1 MRNKQFLLI
10 IILSMFKV
18 LLFSEETSIYYR
30 VLRNTPYF
38 TTGYSKEMTNETADG
53 FLILGD
59 KVQLAESPYSYSG
72 SFGFLYV
79 NNIDQGVGRFYLED
93 LEMYLIA
100 NDLMPWDA
108 EVLFAQNI
116 LTKLEGPDSRYYLM
130 DYTAAVLKSQNRNM
144 LLEYEPFWK
153 NPENPLLVDEFFDLT
168 PWYQVYASGLD
179 TGYPVFSLTNIF
191 FTFFGTEFAIKN
203 IQIIDNGYRITAKF
217 MTDNWEYGYPIPFD
231 FTPVENDVFFDI
243 LLQFDGDY
251 LDVILAKN
259 NKKLATAIAV
269 NKEFID
275 QYRYLIAY
283 NTCDLS
289 NITWPRHADGSSD
302 FDDKIVLRQK
312 VDSVYRT
319 TDNLRLRS
327 AEDTTSD
334 ILTTLE
340 KGTRVIVKEL
350 GKQQTIDGITA
361 NWVQVK
367 LEDGTEGWCFG
378 GYLVE
383 VPVEMK
389 VPSPAHTEEVK
400 DTTPAE
406 NDEKDIPDETG
417 GDITTSPF
425 PLLPVAGGAVLVI
438 VIALVVVIAKRRK
451 R

>member
-1 MRNKQFLLI
+1 MRNKPVFLI

-53 FLILGD
+53 FLVPGD
-59 KVQLAESPYSYSG
+59 KVRLSEFPSYNAR

-79 NNIDQGVGRFYLED
+79 NNIDQGVGRYFID
-93 LEMYLIA
+93 DIKVKIIA

-108 EVLFAQNI
+108 EVLFDQSI
-116 LTKLEGPDSRYYLM
+116 LTKLEDPDSRYYLM
-130 DYTAAVLKSQNRNM
+130 DYTASVLKSQNRDM

-153 NPENPLLVDEFFDLT
+153 NPENPILVDEFYDLT
-168 PWYQVYASGLD
+168 PWYQMYP
-179 TGYPVFSLTNIF
+179 GYSELLITNCHIEF
-191 FTFFGTEFAIKN
+191 FTQEMVFVN
-203 IQIIDNGYRITAKF
+203 IQSADNGYRVTVK
-217 MTDNWEYGYPIPFD
+217 MTTDDWKRGYPVPFD

-259 NKKLATAIAV
+259 NAKLARAIAV

-340 KGTRVIVKEL
+340 KGAKVIVKEL

-438 VIALVVVIAKRRK
+438 VIALVVVIAKRKK

>member
-1 MRNKQFLLI
+1 MWKKTLFLI
-10 IILSMFKV
+10 SILSLLNA

-38 TTGYSKEMTNETADG
+38 TTGYSKKMIDETADG
-53 FLILGD
+53 FLVSGD
-59 KVQLAESPYSYSG
+59 KVRLSEFPSYNAE

-79 NNIDQGVGRFYLED
+79 NNIDQGVGRFYLDD
-93 LEMYLIA
+93 LEMYLLA

-116 LTKLEGPDSRYYLM
+116 LTKLEDPDSRYYLM
-130 DYTAAVLKSQNRNM
+130 DYTAAVLKSQNRDT

-153 NPENPLLVDEFFDLT
+153 NPENPILVDEFYDLT
-168 PWYQVYASGLD
+168 PWYQMYP
-179 TGYPVFSLTNIF
+179 GYSELLITNCHIEF
-191 FTFFGTEFAIKN
+191 FTQEMVFVN
-203 IQIIDNGYRITAKF
+203 IQSADNGYRVTVK
-217 MTDNWEYGYPIPFD
+217 MTTDDWKKDYYPISFD

-259 NKKLATAIAV
+259 NAKLATAIAV

-340 KGTRVIVKEL
+340 KGAKVIVKEL

-361 NWVQVK
+361 NWVKVS

-383 VPVEMK
+383 IP
-389 VPSPAHTEEVK
+389 EERNNSVSER
-400 DTTPAE
+400 AE
-406 NDEKDIPDETG
+406 KAQKEAIIESDDKSGNENKNESTNPEIIIAAG
-417 GDITTSPF
+417 C
-425 PLLPVAGGAVLVI
+425 LLLLLVLLIGVT
-438 VIALVVVIAKRRK
+438 VMARRK
-451 R
+451 KD

>member
-18 LLFSEETSIYYR
+18 LLFSEDTSIYYR

-38 TTGYSKEMTNETADG
+38 TTGYSKEMTNENADG

-93 LEMYLIA
+93 LEIESVA

-116 LTKLEGPDSRYYLM
+116 LTKLEDPDSRYYLM
-130 DYTAAVLKSQNRNM
+130 DYTAAVLKSQNRDM

-153 NPENPLLVDEFFDLT
+153 NPENPILVDEFYDLT
-168 PWYQVYASGLD
+168 PWYQMYP
-179 TGYPVFSLTNIF
+179 GYSELLITNCHIEF
-191 FTFFGTEFAIKN
+191 FTQEMVFVN
-203 IQIIDNGYRITAKF
+203 IQSTDNGYRVTVK
-217 MTDNWEYGYPIPFD
+217 MTTDDWKRGYPVPFD

-275 QYRYLIAY
+275 QYWNLIEY
-283 NTCDLS
+283 NTS
-289 NITWPRHADGSSD
+289 
-302 FDDKIVLRQK
+302 
-312 VDSVYRT
+312 Y
-319 TDNLRLRS
+319 
-327 AEDTTSD
+327 
-334 ILTTLE
+334 
-340 KGTRVIVKEL
+340 
-350 GKQQTIDGITA
+350 
-361 NWVQVK
+361 
-367 LEDGTEGWCFG
+367 
-378 GYLVE
+378 VE
-383 VPVEMK
+383 
-389 VPSPAHTEEVK
+389 
-400 DTTPAE
+400 
-406 NDEKDIPDETG
+406 
-417 GDITTSPF
+417 
-425 PLLPVAGGAVLVI
+425 
-438 VIALVVVIAKRRK
+438 R
-451 R
+451 

>member
-1 MRNKQFLLI
+1 M
-10 IILSMFKV
+10 
-18 LLFSEETSIYYR
+18 
-30 VLRNTPYF
+30 
-38 TTGYSKEMTNETADG
+38 
-53 FLILGD
+53 
-59 KVQLAESPYSYSG
+59 
-72 SFGFLYV
+72 
-79 NNIDQGVGRFYLED
+79 
-93 LEMYLIA
+93 
-100 NDLMPWDA
+100 
-108 EVLFAQNI
+108 
-116 LTKLEGPDSRYYLM
+116 
-130 DYTAAVLKSQNRNM
+130 
-144 LLEYEPFWK
+144 
-153 NPENPLLVDEFFDLT
+153 
-168 PWYQVYASGLD
+168 
-179 TGYPVFSLTNIF
+179 VFV
-191 FTFFGTEFAIKN
+191 N
-203 IQIIDNGYRITAKF
+203 IQSADNGYRVTVK
-217 MTDNWEYGYPIPFD
+217 MTTDDWKRGYPVPFD

-259 NKKLATAIAV
+259 NAKLATAIAV

-340 KGTRVIVKEL
+340 KGAKVIVKEL

-438 VIALVVVIAKRRK
+438 VIALVVVIAKRKK